1 MLSRCFSPARRAGVV
16 ALLGLGLVLGNG
28 RATAATPPTRIV
40 TLEFMAT
47 ESVLA
52 LGVTPIGAADSAGY
66 RGWVSGQPLP
76 MRVTDVGTR
85 QEPSLEAI
93 ASLKP
98 DLIIGPAMRLKPI
111 EARLQSLA
119 ATVLLEGYPKDTSA
133 NQLDF
138 MLGEFRRIG
147 EILGRAEAAEK
158 VIQQLDSSLAA
169 HKVHLAVAGRSGA
182 VLVAQYLPGTPRLRV
197 FTSNS
202 QVGTL
207 LARLGLTNA
216 WTAAN
221 DVYGFST
228 VTAEALAPVTEATL
242 LIIANPTDAGWQAL
256 QTGAV
261 WQALAPVRAGRER
274 LLDPKTWTFGGP
286 VSAQVL
292 GDEIAAALQR

>member
-1 MLSRCFSPARRAGVV
+1 MTNRCFGFARRAGVA
-16 ALLGLGLVLGNG
+16 ALLGLGLVLAGG
-28 RATAATPPTRIV
+28 RAMAAPNRIV

-76 MRVTDVGTR
+76 TRVTDVGTR

-119 ATVLLEGYPKDTSA
+119 TTVLLEGYPKDPAA

-138 MLGEFRRIG
+138 MLSEFRRIG

-169 HKVHLAVAGRSGA
+169 HRVHLAVAGRSGA

-197 FTSNS
+197 FTNNS

-216 WTAAN
+216 WTAPN

-228 VTAEALAPVTEATL
+228 VTAEALAPVTDATL
-242 LIIANPTDAGWQAL
+242 LIIANPADTGWQAL